1 MNMKC
6 GLFFIDGVVSW
17 FDFFIVLCGFMIF
30 NLGKFFFVKENCV
43 FMFYFVIV
51 LKKYE
56 KN

>member
-30 NLGKFFFVKENCV
+30 KLGKFFFVKENCV
-43 FMFYFVIV
+43 FIFYFVIV